1 MKQFSGQMFNLRLTR
16 RTRRIGGTL
25 TCINPKC
32 RRDLDPDWPFCPF
45 CGKKQAK
52 PKQKTKS
59 RGNGLG
65 SVYKRGDKWLAVK
78 TVGWITDPL
87 PKDAPPDQE
96 PHKRRQTVTRSYNT
110 RKDAVAALPFLT
122 AADRKPRQGTA
133 TQRKGTSVTLKELY
147 DQWEPTHQKSRSTM
161 NCYRS
166 GFRLFAPLWNTRME
180 DLDVDDLQDC
190 MDDAATGR
198 RTLENAKAALGL
210 VYKYGI
216 HRHAVPKD
224 RNLAQFLRINEP
236 GTGSQKPGFSPE
248 QLEKIRAE
256 AEKGDPVAA
265 RVLCHCYLG
274 FRPSALLA
282 LKTGDYNEKEKAFT
296 GGIKTEAGI
305 GRTVT
310 VSPKV
315 QIYVSRL
322 VTEAGEDG
330 FVFGKEAGKPLSLPE
345 YRELFY
351 ELLDCLDI
359 PNPVDD
365 QGRHRITPHSC
376 RHTFAT
382 LMKSAAG
389 SDTDKL
395 ALIGHTSTEQLRE
408 YQDVR
413 FADLR
418 AITDQL

>member
-1 MKQFSGQMFNLRLTR
+1 MMV
-16 RTRRIGGTL
+16 
-25 TCINPKC
+25 CVNPKC
-32 RRDLDPDWPFCPF
+32 RRDLEPGWVFCPF

-52 PKQKTKS
+52 PQRKAKS
-59 RGNGLG
+59 RANGLG

-78 TVGWITDPL
+78 TIGWITDPL
-87 PKDAPPDQE
+87 PADAPPGTE
-96 PHKRRQTVTRSYNT
+96 PHKRRQTVTRTYST
-110 RKDAVAALPFLT
+110 RKDATAALPFLT
-122 AADRKPRQGTA
+122 AADRKPRKGTA
-133 TQRKGTSVTLKELY
+133 TQRKGTAVTLKELY

-190 MDDAATGR
+190 LDDADTGR

-216 HRHAVPKD
+216 PRNAIPKD
-224 RNLAQFLRINEP
+224 RNLAQFLRIHEP
-236 GTGSQKPGFSPE
+236 GSGSQKPGLAPD
-248 QLEKIRAE
+248 QLEKVRKQAE
-256 AEKGDPVAA
+256 AGDPVAV

-274 FRPSALLA
+274 FRPSAFLA
-282 LKTGDYNEKEKAFT
+282 LKSGAYNEKERAFV

-305 GRTVT
+305 ERTVT
-310 VSPKV
+310 VSPKI
-315 QIYVSRL
+315 QNYVTAL
-322 VTEAGEDG
+322 VAAAGEDG
-330 FVFGKEAGKPLSLPE
+330 YVFGKEAGQQLSLTE

-351 ELLDCLDI
+351 DLLERLEI
-359 PNPVDD
+359 PNPVDSEN
-365 QGRHRITPHSC
+365 RHLITPHSC

-382 LMKSAAG
+382 LMKKAAG

-413 FADLR
+413 FEDLR

>member
-1 MKQFSGQMFNLRLTR
+1 MV
-16 RTRRIGGTL
+16 
-25 TCINPKC
+25 CVNPKC
-32 RRDLDPDWPFCPF
+32 RRDLEPGWAFCPF

-52 PKQKTKS
+52 PQRKAKS
-59 RGNGLG
+59 RANGLG

-78 TVGWITDPL
+78 TIGWITDPL
-87 PKDAPPDQE
+87 PADAPPGTE
-96 PHKRRQTVTRSYNT
+96 PHKRRQTVTRTYST
-110 RKDAVAALPFLT
+110 RKDATAALPFLT
-122 AADRKPRQGTA
+122 AADRKPRKGTA
-133 TQRKGTSVTLKELY
+133 TQRKGTAVTLKELY

-190 MDDAATGR
+190 LDDADTGR
-198 RTLENAKAALGL
+198 RTLENAKTALGL

-216 HRHAVPKD
+216 PRNAIPKD
-224 RNLAQFLRINEP
+224 RNLAQFLRIHEP
-236 GTGSQKPGFSPE
+236 GSGSQKPGLAPD
-248 QLEKIRAE
+248 QLEKVRKQAE
-256 AEKGDPVAA
+256 AGDPVAV

-274 FRPSALLA
+274 FRPSAFLA
-282 LKTGDYNEKEKAFT
+282 LKSGAYNEKERAFV

-305 GRTVT
+305 ARTVT
-310 VSPKV
+310 VSPKI
-315 QIYVSRL
+315 QSYVTAL
-322 VTEAGEDG
+322 VAAAGEDG
-330 FVFGKEAGKPLSLPE
+330 YVFGKEAGQPLSLPE

-351 ELLDCLDI
+351 DLLERLEI
-359 PNPVDD
+359 PNPVDSEN
-365 QGRHRITPHSC
+365 RHLITPHSC

-382 LMKSAAG
+382 LMKKAAG

-413 FADLR
+413 FEDLR

>member
-1 MKQFSGQMFNLRLTR
+1 MV
-16 RTRRIGGTL
+16 
-25 TCINPKC
+25 CVNPKC
-32 RRDLDPDWPFCPF
+32 RRDLEPGWVFCPF

-52 PKQKTKS
+52 PQRKAKS
-59 RGNGLG
+59 RANGLG

-78 TVGWITDPL
+78 TIGWITDPL
-87 PKDAPPDQE
+87 PADAPPGTE
-96 PHKRRQTVTRSYNT
+96 PHKRRQTVTRTYST
-110 RKDAVAALPFLT
+110 RKDATAALPFLT
-122 AADRKPRQGTA
+122 AADRKPRKGTA
-133 TQRKGTSVTLKELY
+133 TQRKGTAVTLKELY

-190 MDDAATGR
+190 LDDADTGR

-216 HRHAVPKD
+216 PRNAIPKD
-224 RNLAQFLRINEP
+224 RNLAQFLRIHEP
-236 GTGSQKPGFSPE
+236 GSGSQKPGLAPD
-248 QLEKIRAE
+248 QLEKVRKQAE
-256 AEKGDPVAA
+256 AGDPVAV

-274 FRPSALLA
+274 FRPSAFLA
-282 LKTGDYNEKEKAFT
+282 LKSGAYNEKERAFV

-305 GRTVT
+305 ERTVT
-310 VSPKV
+310 VSPKI
-315 QIYVSRL
+315 QNYVTAL
-322 VTEAGEDG
+322 VAAAGEDG
-330 FVFGKEAGKPLSLPE
+330 YVFGKEAGQQLSLTE

-351 ELLDCLDI
+351 DLLERLEI
-359 PNPVDD
+359 PNPVDSEN
-365 QGRHRITPHSC
+365 RHLITPHSC

-382 LMKSAAG
+382 LMKKAAG

-413 FADLR
+413 FEDLR

>member
-1 MKQFSGQMFNLRLTR
+1 MLCRNNR
-16 RTRRIGGTL
+16 
-25 TCINPKC
+25 C
-32 RRDLDPDWPFCPF
+32 RRELEPGFEFCPY
-45 CGKKQAK
+45 CGKKQVK
-52 PKQKTKS
+52 TKQKTKS

-87 PKDAPPDQE
+87 PADAPE
-96 PHKRRQTVTRSYNT
+96 GTAPHKRRQTVTRSYGT

-122 AADRKPRQGTA
+122 AADRRPRQGTP
-133 TQRKGTSVTLKELY
+133 TQRKGTAVTLKELY
-147 DQWEPTHQKSRSTM
+147 DQWEPTHGKSRSTM

-180 DLDVDDLQDC
+180 DLDIDDLQDC
-190 MDDAATGR
+190 LDDAVSGR
-198 RTLENAKAALGL
+198 RTQENAKAALGL

-216 HRHAVPKD
+216 PRNAVPKD
-224 RNLAQFLRINEP
+224 RNLAQFLRIREP
-236 GTGSQKPGFSPE
+236 GTGSTKIGLAPDQI
-248 QLEKIRAE
+248 EKIRRE
-256 AEKGDPVAA
+256 AENGDPVAA
-265 RVLCHCYLG
+265 RVFCHCYLG

-282 LKTGDYNEKEKAFT
+282 LKTGDYDSEERAFV

-310 VSPKV
+310 VSPKI
-315 QIYVSRL
+315 QNYVSSL
-322 VTEAGEDG
+322 IDAAGEDG
-330 FVFGKEAGKPLSLPE
+330 FVFGKEAGQQLSLPE

-351 ELLDCLDI
+351 ELLDRLEI

-365 QGRHRITPHSC
+365 QGRHRLTPHSC

-382 LMKSAAG
+382 LMKAVPG

-395 ALIGHTSTEQLRE
+395 ALIGHTSAEQLRE

-413 FADLR
+413 FEDLR
-418 AITDQL
+418 AITDKL

>member
-1 MKQFSGQMFNLRLTR
+1 ML
-16 RTRRIGGTL
+16 
-25 TCINPKC
+25 CINPKC
-32 RRDLDPDWPFCPF
+32 RRDVDPGWTFCPF

-52 PKQKTKS
+52 SQRKPKS

-65 SVYKRGDKWLAVK
+65 TVYKKRGAWVAEK

-87 PKDAPPDQE
+87 PPDAPPGTE
-96 PHKRRQTVTRSYNT
+96 PRKRRQTVSRSYST
-110 RKDAVAALPFLT
+110 RKDALAALPFLT
-122 AADRKPRQGTA
+122 AADRKPKQGTA
-133 TQRKGTSVTLKELY
+133 TQRKKTAVTLKELF
-147 DQWEPTHQKSRSTM
+147 DQWEPTHGKSRSTM

-180 DLDVDDLQDC
+180 DIDIDDLQDC
-190 MDDAATGR
+190 LDDADAGR

-216 HRHAVPKD
+216 PRDAVPKD

-236 GTGSQKPGFSPE
+236 GSGSQKPGFAPAE
-248 QLEKIRAE
+248 LEKIRA
-256 AEKGDPVAA
+256 AAAAGDPVAV

-274 FRPSALLA
+274 FRPSAFLA
-282 LKTGDYNEKEKAFT
+282 LKTGDYNAQERAFT

-310 VSPKV
+310 VSPKI
-315 QIYVSRL
+315 QPYVSSL
-322 VTEAGEDG
+322 VTAAGEAG
-330 FVFGKEAGKPLSLPE
+330 FVFGKETGKALSLPE

-351 ELLDCLDI
+351 ELLSRLEI
-359 PNPVDD
+359 PNPVSED
-365 QGRHRITPHSC
+365 GRHLITPHSC

-418 AITDQL
+418 AITDQI

>member
-1 MKQFSGQMFNLRLTR
+1 ML
-16 RTRRIGGTL
+16 
-25 TCINPKC
+25 CINNRC
-32 RRDLDPDWPFCPF
+32 RRELDPGFEFCPY
-45 CGKKQAK
+45 CGKKQVRA
-52 PKQKTKS
+52 KQKTKS

-65 SVYKRGDKWLAVK
+65 SVYKRGDRWLAVK
-78 TVGWITDPL
+78 TVGWVVDP
-87 PKDAPPDQE
+87 PPPGSPEGTE
-96 PHKRRQTVTRSYNT
+96 PRKRRQTVTRSYAT

-133 TQRKGTSVTLKELY
+133 TQRKGTSVTLKELF

-166 GFRLFAPLWNTRME
+166 GFRLFAPLWNTKME

-190 MDDAATGR
+190 LDDADAGR

-216 HRHAVPKD
+216 PRNAVPKD
-224 RNLAQFLRINEP
+224 RNLAQFLRIREP
-236 GTGSQKPGFSPE
+236 GSGAQKPGFSPDE
-248 QLEKIRAE
+248 LGRIRKA
-256 AEKGDPVAA
+256 AASGADPVAVL
-265 RVLCHCYLG
+265 VLCQCYLG
-274 FRPSALLA
+274 FRPSAFLA
-282 LKTGDYNEKEKAFT
+282 LKAGDYNATEKAFT

-310 VSPKV
+310 VSPKI
-315 QIYVSRL
+315 QTYVSSL
-322 VTEAGEDG
+322 VTGAGEGG
-330 FVFGKEAGKPLSLPE
+330 FVFGKAGAALSLPE
-345 YRELFY
+345 YRDLFY
-351 ELLDCLDI
+351 ELLDRLGI
-359 PNPVDD
+359 PNPTDD
-365 QGRHRITPHSC
+365 QGRHRLTPHAC

-382 LMKSAAG
+382 LMKAVPG

-413 FADLR
+413 FEDLR
-418 AITDQL
+418 AITDRI